1 MATISYK
8 EIEQKLQKLKENTDL
23 NEIGYLILSAFGTSD
38 TYIRR
43 YKSGKGNLSRDE
55 GILIKKSLA
64 YRAAPTLQLTQTLEV
79 MKNDEYTA
87 RQKPRI
93 LAVSDGKTILAFDP
107 KFKETYEN
115 RVDKLWLDFQFFDPL
130 RGIDKYVITQENLA
144 DVKAAEKMARLHSE
158 IRRFNEFSSENDLHD
173 LNVFM
178 TRLLFC
184 FFAEDT
190 AIFEKG
196 AFSDFIRRYTLEDG
210 SNLTD
215 ALDEVFNV
223 MNEPVH
229 IGRSKIFAQFPYVNG
244 GLFNTRITIPRMGMR
259 ARKLI
264 LECSELNWGEINPDI
279 FGSMMQS
286 VVTPELRGGLG
297 MHYTSVPNIMKVIQ
311 PLFLNELEEAFVNG
325 FDNAKK
331 LDQLLIRI
339 SNIKFFDPACGS
351 GNFLIITY
359 KELRRLEIRI
369 WKRMAEITGLRLL
382 PYSNISI
389 NQFYGLEL
397 DGFAHEIAMLS
408 LWLAEHQMNAEFS
421 RIFADVKIDALPLK
435 NINTIVQGN
444 ACRVDWNEICPR
456 KADEEVYIFGNPPYL
471 GSRNQSSDQKEDMR
485 MAFNDRRGWKK
496 LDYVACWFEK
506 ASQFINFS
514 NLVSAAFVSTN
525 SITQGEQLGFLW
537 DPIFNRGQVI
547 GFAHTEFIWN
557 NNAKNQAT
565 VTCVIISIIK
575 SSKDKK
581 YKLFDYNKCIELD
594 KISPSLSVHN
604 YTTVTTRRSPISDLK
619 PILKGSLPADENY
632 LTISPDEFK
641 YFINEYPE
649 TGSLIKPFIGSQ
661 EFIHGE
667 QRYCIWVNEYNEEL
681 AYSIPEFVTRFK
693 RVQEMRLKSVKEVTR
708 NKSITPHKFAE
719 VRFNPNKALIIPT
732 VSSEKRKYIP
742 VGFLNPDT
750 VVYYSA
756 FAVYGAEV
764 FDFGIIASLM
774 HNLWAK
780 TVSGKLESRIRYSA
794 TLCYNTFPFPT
805 ISETKKKEIEAF
817 AEEVLLTR
825 QNHTEKTL
833 AQMYDPGKMPKDL
846 REAHHALDLAVDN
859 CYPGAPF
866 KSDEERLEVLFKMYE
881 KLINKKESK

>member
-64 YRAAPTLQLTQTLEV
+64 YRTAPTLQLTQTLEV

-196 AFSDFIRRYTLEDG
+196 AFSDFIRRYTQEDG

-244 GLFNTRITIPRMGMR
+244 GLFNTQISIPRMGMR

-311 PLFLNELEEAFVNG
+311 PLFLNELEEAFANG
-325 FDNAKK
+325 FDNTKK

-369 WKRMAEITGLRLL
+369 WKRMTELTRLRLL

-389 NQFYGLEL
+389 NQFYGIEL
-397 DGFAHEIAMLS
+397 DGFAHELAMLS

-421 RIFADVKIDALPLK
+421 RVFADVKIDALPLK

-444 ACRVDWNEICPR
+444 ACRLDWSEVCPH
-456 KADEEVYIFGNPPYL
+456 KPEEEVYVFGNPPYL
-471 GSRNQSSDQKEDMR
+471 GRSLREKFQQIDMDIV
-485 MAFNDRRGWKK
+485 FEGKIKNYKD
-496 LDYVACWFEK
+496 LDYISCWFYK
-506 ASQFINFS
+506 ASEYIEND
-514 NLVSAAFVSTN
+514 LAKAAFVSTN
-525 SITQGEQLGFLW
+525 SLVQGIQVGLLW
-537 DPIFNRGQVI
+537 PFIFDI
-547 GFAHTEFIWN
+547 GIKIYFAHDTFKWSNNASYNAGVSVCIIGITSQLNEICYLFEGTKTKRVKYINPYLKANSNVIVQAVKKHISELPLLTLGSAPKDGGNLLLNTVEMNEFIGTYPEL
-557 NNAKNQAT
+557 KNF
-565 VTCVIISIIK
+565 IK
-575 SSKDKK
+575 R
-581 YKLFDYNKCIELD
+581 FM
-594 KISPSLSVHN
+594 
-604 YTTVTTRRSPISDLK
+604 
-619 PILKGSLPADENY
+619 GS
-632 LTISPDEFK
+632 DEF
-641 YFINEYPE
+641 IND
-649 TGSLIKPFIGSQ
+649 IK
-661 EFIHGE
+661 
-667 QRYCIWVNEYNEEL
+667 RYCIWIEDKQVYLAASNKEL
-681 AYSIPEFVTRFK
+681 IRRFEK
-693 RVQEMRLKSVKEVTR
+693 VRLMRLSSKKIPTKKLADFSHR
-708 NKSITPHKFAE
+708 FGE
-719 VRFNPNKALIIPT
+719 VRYKPTNAIIIPR
-732 VSSEKRKYIP
+732 VSSERREYIP
-742 VGFLNPDT
+742 MGFLDKNIVISD
-750 VVYYSA
+750 SA
-756 FAVYGAEV
+756 FALYNAGI
-764 FDFGIIASLM
+764 FHFGVLTSKI
-774 HNLWAK
+774 HNTWVRA
-780 TVSGKLESRIRYSA
+780 VSGSLETRIRYSA
-794 TLCYNTFPFPT
+794 QLSYNTFPFPS
-805 ISETKKKEIEAF
+805 ISESKKKEIESL
-817 AEEVLLTR
+817 AEDVLLTR
-825 QNHTEKTL
+825 EHHTEKTL
-833 AQMYDPGKMPKDL
+833 AQMYDPDLMPQDL
-846 REAHHALDLAVDN
+846 REAHHALDLAVDS
-859 CYPGAPF
+859 CYPGSPF
-866 KSDEERLEVLFKMYE
+866 KSDNERLEVLFKMYE
-881 KLINKKESK
+881 KMTKNKII

>member
-196 AFSDFIRRYTLEDG
+196 AFSDFIRRYTQEDG

-244 GLFNTRITIPRMGMR
+244 GLFNTQISIPRMGMR

-311 PLFLNELEEAFVNG
+311 PLFMNELEEVFANG

-339 SNIKFFDPACGS
+339 SKIKFFDPACGS

-389 NQFYGLEL
+389 NQFYGIEL
-397 DGFAHEIAMLS
+397 DSFAHELAMLS

-421 RIFADVKIDALPLK
+421 RVFTDVKIDALPLK

-444 ACRVDWNEICPR
+444 ACRVDWNEICPHNP
-456 KADEEVYIFGNPPYL
+456 DEEVYVFGNPPYL
-471 GSRNQSSDQKEDMR
+471 GSAWQSNEQKAEMTYI
-485 MAFNDRRGWKK
+485 FKSFKNYKN
-496 LDYVACWFEK
+496 LDYIACWFYLGAKYVKNTK
-506 ASQFINFS
+506 AKY
-514 NLVSAAFVSTN
+514 AFVSTN
-525 SITQGEQLGFLW
+525 SIIQGEQVIMLW
-537 DPIFNRGQVI
+537 KPIFDLKINI
-547 GFAHTEFIWN
+547 FFAHTSFKWT
-557 NNAKNQAT
+557 NNAKYNAG
-565 VTCVIISIIK
+565 VTCVIIGLSDTDYITTCTIYSNNRTEK
-575 SSKDKK
+575 VKNINGYLQPTENIFVGRITKPISKD
-581 YKLFDYNKCIELD
+581 FPEMF
-594 KISPSLSVHN
+594 
-604 YTTVTTRRSPISDLK
+604 
-619 PILKGSLPADENY
+619 KGSMARDNGYLLLDEIENKD
-632 LTISPDEFK
+632 LINK
-641 YFINEYPE
+641 YP
-649 TGSLIKPFIGSQ
+649 TLSSVIKPFIGANEFLKNQ
-661 EFIHGE
+661 E
-667 QRYCIWVNEYNEEL
+667 RYCFWITEENIKDYEHIDEL
-681 AYSIPEFVTRFK
+681 NAKLEKVAVFRG
-693 RVQEMRLKSVKEVTR
+693 KSVAPSTRQYAKRPYLFVQRTYQNKPFIFVPQVTSER
-708 NKSITPHKFAE
+708 REYVPIGWMNKGIVTSDKAFSVYDAPMWLYGVLSSKMQIVWLQSIGGRLET
-719 VRFNPNKALIIPT
+719 RLSY
-732 VSSEKRKYIP
+732 SS
-742 VGFLNPDT
+742 N
-750 VVYYSA
+750 
-756 FAVYGAEV
+756 
-764 FDFGIIASLM
+764 
-774 HNLWAK
+774 
-780 TVSGKLESRIRYSA
+780 
-794 TLCYNTFPFPT
+794 LCYNNFPFPT
-805 ISETKKKEIEAF
+805 INDTKKKEIEIL

-825 QNHTEKTL
+825 QHHTEKTL
-833 AQMYDPGKMPKDL
+833 AQMYDPDMMPQDL
-846 REAHHALDLAVDN
+846 RDAHLALDMAVDS

-866 KSDEERLEVLFKMYE
+866 KCDDERLEVLFKMYE
-881 KLINKKESK
+881 KMTK

>member
-8 EIEQKLQKLKENTDL
+8 EIEQKLQKLKDNTDL

-64 YRAAPTLQLTQTLEV
+64 YRTAPTSQLTDTLEV

-87 RQKPRI
+87 RHKPRI

-130 RGIDKYVITQENLA
+130 RGIDKYVITEENLA

-196 AFSDFIRRYTLEDG
+196 AFSDFIRRYTLVDG

-244 GLFNTRITIPRMGMR
+244 GLFNTQISIPRMGMR

-311 PLFLNELEEAFVNG
+311 PLFMNELEEVFANG

-339 SNIKFFDPACGS
+339 SKIKFFDPACGS

-389 NQFYGLEL
+389 NQFYGIEL

-444 ACRVDWNEICPR
+444 ACRVDWNEICPHNP
-456 KADEEVYIFGNPPYL
+456 DEEVYVFGNPPYL
-471 GSRNQSSDQKEDMR
+471 GARLQSDEQKSD
-485 MAFNDRRGWKK
+485 MAYALSDIRGFNN
-496 LDYVACWFEK
+496 LDYISIWFYLGAKYIENS
-506 ASQFINFS
+506 ASKY
-514 NLVSAAFVSTN
+514 AFVSTN
-525 SITQGEQLGFLW
+525 SICQGEQVGLLW
-537 DPIFNRGQVI
+537 NNIFKFKLEIN
-547 GFAHTEFIWN
+547 FTHTSFKWT
-557 NNAKNQAT
+557 NNAKFNAG
-565 VTCVIISIIK
+565 VTCVVIGVCQKSNKEKIIYNENKIEKTNFINAYLTKGSNVIVESRRK
-575 SSKDKK
+575 SLSKFPVLSFGSMPNDKGALILDKYAKDK
-581 YKLFDYNKCIELD
+581 LIED
-594 KISPSLSVHN
+594 
-604 YTTVTTRRSPISDLK
+604 
-619 PILKGSLPADENY
+619 
-632 LTISPDEFK
+632 
-641 YFINEYPE
+641 YPE
-649 TGSLIKPFIGSQ
+649 SDIFVKKFLGSQ
-661 EFIHGE
+661 EFIRGE
-667 QRYCIWVNEYNEEL
+667 DRYCLWIDDD
-681 AYSIPEFVTRFK
+681 
-693 RVQEMRLKSVKEVTR
+693 MR
-708 NKSITPHKFAE
+708 NKAIEFEPIKDRIEKVFKSRIKSKRITTQSLADLSHRFGE
-719 VRFNPNKALIIPT
+719 VRYKPTNAIIIPR
-732 VSSEKRKYIP
+732 VSSERREYIP
-742 VGFLNPDT
+742 MGFLDKNIVISD
-750 VVYYSA
+750 SA
-756 FAVYGAEV
+756 FALYDAQLWL
-764 FDFGIIASLM
+764 FGILTSKIHNAWVRAVGGSLE
-774 HNLWAK
+774 
-780 TVSGKLESRIRYSA
+780 TRIRYSA

>member
-8 EIEQKLQKLKENTDL
+8 EIEQKLQKLKDNTDL

-64 YRAAPTLQLTQTLEV
+64 YRTAPTSQLTDTLEV

-87 RQKPRI
+87 RHKPRI

-130 RGIDKYVITQENLA
+130 RGIDKYVITEENLA

-196 AFSDFIRRYTLEDG
+196 AFSDFIRRYTLVDG

-244 GLFNTRITIPRMGMR
+244 GLFNTQISIPRMGMR

-311 PLFLNELEEAFVNG
+311 PLFMNELEEVFANG

-339 SNIKFFDPACGS
+339 SKIKFFDPACGS

-389 NQFYGLEL
+389 NQFYGIEL

-444 ACRVDWNEICPR
+444 ACRVDWNEICPHNP
-456 KADEEVYIFGNPPYL
+456 DEEVYVFGNPPYL
-471 GSRNQSSDQKEDMR
+471 GARLQSDEQKSD
-485 MAFNDRRGWKK
+485 MAYALSDIRGFNN
-496 LDYVACWFEK
+496 LDYISIWFYLGAKYIENS
-506 ASQFINFS
+506 ASKY
-514 NLVSAAFVSTN
+514 AFVSTN
-525 SITQGEQLGFLW
+525 SICQGEQVGLLW
-537 DPIFNRGQVI
+537 NNIFKFKLEIN
-547 GFAHTEFIWN
+547 FTHTSFKWT
-557 NNAKNQAT
+557 NNAKFNAG
-565 VTCVIISIIK
+565 VTCVVIGVCQKSNKEKIIYNENKIEKTNFINAYLTKGSNVIVESRRK
-575 SSKDKK
+575 SLSKFPVLSFGSMPNDKGALILDKYAKDK
-581 YKLFDYNKCIELD
+581 LIED
-594 KISPSLSVHN
+594 
-604 YTTVTTRRSPISDLK
+604 
-619 PILKGSLPADENY
+619 
-632 LTISPDEFK
+632 
-641 YFINEYPE
+641 YPE
-649 TGSLIKPFIGSQ
+649 SDIFVKKFLGSQ
-661 EFIHGE
+661 EFIRGE
-667 QRYCIWVNEYNEEL
+667 DRYCLWIDDD
-681 AYSIPEFVTRFK
+681 
-693 RVQEMRLKSVKEVTR
+693 MR
-708 NKSITPHKFAE
+708 NKAIEFEPIKDRIEKVFKSRIKSKRITTQSLADFSHRFGE
-719 VRFNPNKALIIPT
+719 VRYKPTNAIIIPR
-732 VSSEKRKYIP
+732 VSSERREYIP
-742 VGFLNPDT
+742 MGFLDKNIVISD
-750 VVYYSA
+750 SA
-756 FAVYGAEV
+756 FALYDAQLWL
-764 FDFGIIASLM
+764 FGILTSKIHNAWVRAVGGSLE
-774 HNLWAK
+774 
-780 TVSGKLESRIRYSA
+780 TRIRYSA

>member
-196 AFSDFIRRYTLEDG
+196 AFSDFIRRYTQEDG

-244 GLFNTRITIPRMGMR
+244 GLFNTQISIPRMGMR

-311 PLFLNELEEAFVNG
+311 PLFMNELEEVFANG

-339 SNIKFFDPACGS
+339 SKIKFFDPACGS

-389 NQFYGLEL
+389 NQFYGIEL

-421 RIFADVKIDALPLK
+421 RVFADVKIDALPLK

-444 ACRVDWNEICPR
+444 ACRVDWNEICPHNP
-456 KADEEVYIFGNPPYL
+456 DEEVYVFGNPPYL
-471 GSRNQSSDQKEDMR
+471 GARLQSDEQKSD
-485 MAFNDRRGWKK
+485 MAYALSDIRGFNN
-496 LDYVACWFEK
+496 LDYISIWFYLGAKYIENS
-506 ASQFINFS
+506 ASKY
-514 NLVSAAFVSTN
+514 AFVSTN
-525 SITQGEQLGFLW
+525 SICQGEQVGLLW
-537 DPIFNRGQVI
+537 NNIFKFKLEIN
-547 GFAHTEFIWN
+547 FTHTSFKWT
-557 NNAKNQAT
+557 NNAKFNAG
-565 VTCVIISIIK
+565 VTCVVIGVCQKSNKEKIIYNENKIEKTNFINAYLTKGSNVIVESRRK
-575 SSKDKK
+575 SLSKFPVLSFGSMPNDKGALILDKYAKDK
-581 YKLFDYNKCIELD
+581 LIED
-594 KISPSLSVHN
+594 
-604 YTTVTTRRSPISDLK
+604 
-619 PILKGSLPADENY
+619 
-632 LTISPDEFK
+632 
-641 YFINEYPE
+641 YPE
-649 TGSLIKPFIGSQ
+649 SDIFVKKFLGSQ
-661 EFIHGE
+661 EFIRGE
-667 QRYCIWVNEYNEEL
+667 DRYCLWIDDD
-681 AYSIPEFVTRFK
+681 
-693 RVQEMRLKSVKEVTR
+693 MR
-708 NKSITPHKFAE
+708 NKAIEFEPIKDRIEKVFKSRIKSKRITTQSLADLSHRFGE
-719 VRFNPNKALIIPT
+719 VRYKPTNAIIIPA
-732 VSSEKRKYIP
+732 VSSERREYLPI
-742 VGFLNPDT
+742 GFLEKDT
-750 VVYYSA
+750 VISNSA
-756 FAVYGAEV
+756 FALYDAQLWL
-764 FDFGIIASLM
+764 FGILTSKIHNAWVRAVGGSLE
-774 HNLWAK
+774 
-780 TVSGKLESRIRYSA
+780 TRIRYSA

>member
-64 YRAAPTLQLTQTLEV
+64 YRTAPTLQLTQTLEV

-93 LAVSDGKTILAFDP
+93 LAVSDGITILAFDP

-196 AFSDFIRRYTLEDG
+196 AFSDFIRRYTQVDG

-244 GLFNTRITIPRMGMR
+244 GLFNTHITIPQMGMR

-311 PLFLNELEEAFVNG
+311 PLFLNELEETFANG

-339 SNIKFFDPACGS
+339 SKIKFFDPACGS

-382 PYSNISI
+382 PYSDISI

-397 DGFAHEIAMLS
+397 DGFAHELAMLS

-421 RIFADVKIDALPLK
+421 RVFADVKIDALPLK

-444 ACRVDWNEICPR
+444 ACRVNWNEVCPH
-456 KADEEVYIFGNPPYL
+456 KPEEEVYVFGNPPYL
-471 GSRNQSSDQKEDMR
+471 GSGLQEIKHKEDM
-485 MAFNDRRGWKK
+485 ALVFKIIKDYKK
-496 LDYVACWFEK
+496 LDYISCWFYL
-506 ASQFINFS
+506 ASQYISDSSSCFS
-514 NLVSAAFVSTN
+514 FVTTN
-525 SITQGEQLGFLW
+525 SICQGEQAPLLW
-537 DPIFNRGQVI
+537 QLIFKYNTEI
-547 GFAHTEFIWN
+547 SFAYKPFIWR
-557 NNAKNQAT
+557 NNAK
-565 VTCVIISIIK
+565 
-575 SSKDKK
+575 
-581 YKLFDYNKCIELD
+581 
-594 KISPSLSVHN
+594 HN
-604 YTTVTTRRSPISDLK
+604 AAV
-619 PILKGSLPADENY
+619 
-632 LTISPDEFK
+632 
-641 YFINEYPE
+641 
-649 TGSLIKPFIGSQ
+649 
-661 EFIHGE
+661 
-667 QRYCIWVNEYNEEL
+667 
-681 AYSIPEFVTRFK
+681 FVTIIGVRIKNKKSKYLYDNEVVNKVENINSYLINYKDIFIFPDHL
-693 RVQEMRLKSVKEVTR
+693 QKSV
-708 NKSITPHKFAE
+708 FASC
-719 VRFNPNKALIIPT
+719 ID
-732 VSSEKRKYIP
+732 KR
-742 VGFLNPDT
+742 
-750 VVYYSA
+750 
-756 FAVYGAEV
+756 
-764 FDFGIIASLM
+764 
-774 HNLWAK
+774 
-780 TVSGKLESRIRYSA
+780 
-794 TLCYNTFPFPT
+794 
-805 ISETKKKEIEAF
+805 
-817 AEEVLLTR
+817 
-825 QNHTEKTL
+825 
-833 AQMYDPGKMPKDL
+833 
-846 REAHHALDLAVDN
+846 
-859 CYPGAPF
+859 
-866 KSDEERLEVLFKMYE
+866 
-881 KLINKKESK
+881 

>member
-8 EIEQKLQKLKENTDL
+8 EIEQKLQKLKDNTDL

-196 AFSDFIRRYTLEDG
+196 AFSDFIRRYTQEDG

-244 GLFNTRITIPRMGMR
+244 GLFNTQISIPRMGMR

-311 PLFLNELEEAFVNG
+311 PLFMNELEEVFANG

-339 SNIKFFDPACGS
+339 SKIKFFDPACGS

-389 NQFYGLEL
+389 NQFYGIEL

-444 ACRVDWNEICPR
+444 ACRVDWNEICPHNP
-456 KADEEVYIFGNPPYL
+456 DEEVYVFGNPPYL
-471 GSRNQSSDQKEDMR
+471 GARLQSDEQKSD
-485 MAFNDRRGWKK
+485 MAYALSDIRGFNN
-496 LDYVACWFEK
+496 LDYISIWFYLGAKYIENS
-506 ASQFINFS
+506 ASKY
-514 NLVSAAFVSTN
+514 AFVSTN
-525 SITQGEQLGFLW
+525 SICQGEQVGLLW
-537 DPIFNRGQVI
+537 NNIFKFKLEIN
-547 GFAHTEFIWN
+547 FTHTSFKWT
-557 NNAKNQAT
+557 NNAKFNAG
-565 VTCVIISIIK
+565 VTCVVIGVCQKSNKEKIIYNENKIEKTNFINAYLTKGSNVIVESRRK
-575 SSKDKK
+575 SLSKFPVLSFGSMPNDKGALILDKYAKDK
-581 YKLFDYNKCIELD
+581 LIED
-594 KISPSLSVHN
+594 
-604 YTTVTTRRSPISDLK
+604 
-619 PILKGSLPADENY
+619 
-632 LTISPDEFK
+632 
-641 YFINEYPE
+641 YPE
-649 TGSLIKPFIGSQ
+649 SDIFVKKFLGSQ
-661 EFIHGE
+661 EFIRGE
-667 QRYCIWVNEYNEEL
+667 DRYCLWIDDD
-681 AYSIPEFVTRFK
+681 
-693 RVQEMRLKSVKEVTR
+693 MR
-708 NKSITPHKFAE
+708 NKAIEFEPIKDRIEKVFKSRIKSKRITTQSLADLSHRFGE
-719 VRFNPNKALIIPT
+719 VRYKPTNAIIIPA
-732 VSSEKRKYIP
+732 VSSERREYLPI
-742 VGFLNPDT
+742 GFLEKDT
-750 VVYYSA
+750 VISNSA
-756 FAVYGAEV
+756 FALYDAQLWL
-764 FDFGIIASLM
+764 FGILTSKIHNAWVRAVGGSLE
-774 HNLWAK
+774 
-780 TVSGKLESRIRYSA
+780 TRIRYSA

>member
-8 EIEQKLQKLKENTDL
+8 EIEQKLQKLKDNTDL

-64 YRAAPTLQLTQTLEV
+64 YRTAPTSQLTDTLEV

-87 RQKPRI
+87 RHKPRI

-130 RGIDKYVITQENLA
+130 RGIDKYVITEENLA

-196 AFSDFIRRYTLEDG
+196 AFSDFIRRYTLVDG

-244 GLFNTRITIPRMGMR
+244 GLFNTQISIPRMGMR

-311 PLFLNELEEAFVNG
+311 PLFMNELEEVFANG

-339 SNIKFFDPACGS
+339 SKIKFFDPACGS

-389 NQFYGLEL
+389 NQFYGIEL

-421 RIFADVKIDALPLK
+421 RVFADVKIDALPLK

-444 ACRVDWNEICPR
+444 ACRVDWNEICPHNP
-456 KADEEVYIFGNPPYL
+456 DEEVYVFGNPPYL
-471 GSRNQSSDQKEDMR
+471 GARLQSDEQKSD
-485 MAFNDRRGWKK
+485 MAYALSDIRGFNN
-496 LDYVACWFEK
+496 LDYISIWFYLGAKYIENS
-506 ASQFINFS
+506 ASKY
-514 NLVSAAFVSTN
+514 AFVSTN
-525 SITQGEQLGFLW
+525 SICQGEQVGLLW
-537 DPIFNRGQVI
+537 NNIFKFKLEIN
-547 GFAHTEFIWN
+547 FTHTSFKWT
-557 NNAKNQAT
+557 NNAKFNAG
-565 VTCVIISIIK
+565 VTCVVIGVCQKSNKEKIIYNENKIEKTNFINAYLTKGSNVIVESRRK
-575 SSKDKK
+575 SLSKFPVLSFGSMPNDKGALILDKYAKDK
-581 YKLFDYNKCIELD
+581 LIED
-594 KISPSLSVHN
+594 
-604 YTTVTTRRSPISDLK
+604 
-619 PILKGSLPADENY
+619 
-632 LTISPDEFK
+632 
-641 YFINEYPE
+641 YPE
-649 TGSLIKPFIGSQ
+649 SDIFVKKFLGSQ
-661 EFIHGE
+661 EFIRGE
-667 QRYCIWVNEYNEEL
+667 DRYCLWIDDD
-681 AYSIPEFVTRFK
+681 
-693 RVQEMRLKSVKEVTR
+693 MR
-708 NKSITPHKFAE
+708 NKAIEFEPIKDRIEKVFKSRIKSKRITTQSLADLSHRFGE
-719 VRFNPNKALIIPT
+719 VRYKPTNAIIIPA
-732 VSSEKRKYIP
+732 VSSERREYLPI
-742 VGFLNPDT
+742 GFLEKDT
-750 VVYYSA
+750 VISNSA
-756 FAVYGAEV
+756 FALYDAQLWL
-764 FDFGIIASLM
+764 FGILTSKIHNAWVRAVGGSLE
-774 HNLWAK
+774 
-780 TVSGKLESRIRYSA
+780 TRIRYSA